1 MRVRELA
8 EWLGATFE
16 GDGEKELTGVA
27 PLETAGGSEL
37 SFLGGRKA
45 LQQAD
50 TSAAGCL
57 FVPPDYPS
65 PSRRTV
71 IHAPEPR
78 TAFARAMNR
87 FYPTVEIEP
96 GIHPTA
102 AIGKDVEIGALA
114 AIGPHVSIGDSS
126 RIGLA
131 SGIGP
136 GCSIGKRVVL
146 GEGCVLHANVTIYD
160 NVDIGRGVIL
170 HSGCVIGADGFG
182 YVFENDRYHK
192 FPQVGRVEI
201 GDFVEIGANSCVD
214 RAALGVTVIGEGTKL
229 DNMVHVGHN
238 CRIGRHV
245 VVAAQT
251 GFSGGVVVEDYA
263 VIGGQVGIGDKAR
276 IESRAVL
283 GSGCGVLTSK
293 IVRSGQT
300 VWGTPARP
308 LKEHLEQLA
317 NLARLPEMR
326 RQFVDLKR
334 RVAHLEMPTRQSGR
348 ERSVCPFSWN
358 GVSREESVRA
368 PACGPRSGLDQCAS
382 GALTALMETLLS
394 TARKLGVNFFQYI
407 RDRVSGAMQ
416 MPSLAELIKQRAE
429 TMNLGSSW
437 KPT

>member
-16 GDGEKELTGVA
+16 GDGEKELSGVA
-27 PLETAGGSEL
+27 PLESAGDSEL
-37 SFLGGRKA
+37 SFIGNRKA
-45 LQQAD
+45 MQQAD
-50 TSAAGCL
+50 FSAAGCL
-57 FVPPDYPS
+57 IVPPDYPN
-65 PSRRTV
+65 PSRRTA
-71 IHAPEPR
+71 IRSPEPR
-78 TAFARAMNR
+78 TAFARAMSR
-87 FYPTVEIEP
+87 FYPTMEIKP
-96 GIHPTA
+96 GIHPSAT
-102 AIGKDVEIGALA
+102 IGKDVEIGALA
-114 AIGPHVSIGDSS
+114 AIGAHTNIGDNT

-131 SGIGP
+131 SSIGP

-146 GEGCVLHANVTIYD
+146 GEGSVLHANVTIYD
-160 NVDIGRGVIL
+160 NVDIGRSVIL

-182 YVFENDRYHK
+182 YVLENDRYHK

-214 RAALGVTVIGEGTKL
+214 RAALGVTEIGEGTKL

-276 IESRAVL
+276 IQSRAVL
-283 GSGCGVLTSK
+283 GSGCGILSSK
-293 IVRSGQT
+293 IVRAGET

-326 RQFVDLKR
+326 REMGELKR
-334 RVAHLEMPTRQSGR
+334 RLARLE
-348 ERSVCPFSWN
+348 E
-358 GVSREESVRA
+358 
-368 PACGPRSGLDQCAS
+368 
-382 GALTALMETLLS
+382 
-394 TARKLGVNFFQYI
+394 
-407 RDRVSGAMQ
+407 
-416 MPSLAELIKQRAE
+416 PS
-429 TMNLGSSW
+429 
-437 KPT
+437 